1 MLIPGQNRLAD
12 PAIVE
17 VPPFEQMLATFKAVT
32 IAHVAESDPALAER
46 IRATLESEPEV
57 FTKLVEAA
65 TVMLQTERRHRNEQI
80 KQMLAWWA
88 EGSNLDAKVAD
99 LGLKRQTITE
109 GEPDA
114 FPPVPAEKEDDD
126 RLRLRYFLAPHAPA
140 AGSRLHYRAEAL
152 TLGDRALVT
161 VETPESGEV
170 VIRYQFAGDTWAA
183 QVKDAKGVRTGD
195 GEVTV
200 AVLGREG
207 DGTPSAE
214 LLDAQRA
221 HFARDDVRPETDDVI
236 IKAATILPYQITA
249 IAKIYPGPDSAITKA
264 DAEKRLQG
272 YADEQHRLNG
282 SIDPSW
288 VYHHLHEAG
297 AARVELVMPLEALNA
312 AWDEAPFCEL
322 INVEVQQL

>member
-12 PAIVE
+12 PEIVE
-17 VPPFEQMLATFKAVT
+17 VPPFEEMLANFKAAT
-32 IAHVAESDPALAER
+32 IAHVAESDPAMAEKV
-46 IRATLESEPEV
+46 RATLESEPEV

-99 LGLKRQTITE
+99 LGLQRQTITE
-109 GEPDA
+109 GDPAA
-114 FPPVPAEKEDDD
+114 FPPVPAEKEDDE

-161 VETPESGEV
+161 VETPETGEV
-170 VIRYQFAGDTWAA
+170 VIRYKFAGDTWAA
-183 QVKDAKGVRTGD
+183 QVRDAKGVRTGV

-200 AVLGREG
+200 AVLGRDG

-214 LLDAQRA
+214 LLEAQRA
-221 HFARDDVRPETDDVI
+221 HFARNDVRPETDDVI
-236 IKAATILPYQITA
+236 VKAASILPYEIAA
-249 IAKIYPGPDSAITKA
+249 IAYIHRGPDSVITKGE
-264 DAEKRLQG
+264 AEKRLQR
-272 YADEQHRLNG
+272 YVDEQHHLSG
-282 SIDPSW
+282 IVDPSW
-288 VYHHLHEAG
+288 IYHHLHKAG
-297 AARVELVMPLEALNA
+297 AVRVGLISPLTAIIA
-312 AWDEAPFCEL
+312 DWDEAPFCEL
-322 INVEVQQL
+322 LTIEVRYL